1 MYHKIIIALFLCV
14 AVYYDVEN
22 VKDPVSIVMNLTD
35 SNLFRMWEIKV
46 GATCSDVSPQSA
58 LFIMSLHRMAAVMEC
73 PSTRRTS
80 V

>member
-1 MYHKIIIALFLCV
+1 MCFRKYCKIVILLLLYV

-46 GATCSDVSPQSA
+46 GLPVQMFHYKLPCV
-58 LFIMSLHRMAAVMEC
+58 FCH
-73 PSTRRTS
+73 
-80 V
+80 

>member
-1 MYHKIIIALFLCV
+1 MYCKIVSLLLLCV

-46 GATCSDVSPQSA
+46 GLPAHTFRYKVPHLSCS
-58 LFIMSLHRMAAVMEC
+58 
-73 PSTRRTS
+73 
-80 V
+80 